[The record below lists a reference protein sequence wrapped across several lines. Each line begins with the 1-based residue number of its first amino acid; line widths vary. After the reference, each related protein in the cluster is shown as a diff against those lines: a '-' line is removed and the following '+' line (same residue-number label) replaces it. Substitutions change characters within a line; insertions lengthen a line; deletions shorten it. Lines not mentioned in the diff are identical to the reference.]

1 MNSFSRVFFFS
12 LGTVMFLVLGL
23 FWVGLAFDFS
33 ALENFLVNLCYSYF
47 IGFTI
52 PQLLGSA
59 SGDSIV
65 EQVFRLKMICTVCVV
80 LYGGF
85 LFYVGTLKTKKLKLQ
100 CLYLSLVIPLTSFLS
115 YLWLKVI
122 YEDHIISRVEKI
134 ELSQFTIF
142 SIVTVVL
149 LLLLSLKKE
158 KASAS
163 KAVLTQIPTADDLK
177 KDMQDTS
184 VSADADQ
191 LNIDEDKTGTDKE
204 LEKATSNEQT
214 IKEISDEVVDE
225 SPEDLPPPSEKENAQ
240 ASMSDDEEL
249 PPPAMDELPS
259 ELAELK
265 EGSQSNESPEDL
277 PPPSEKENSQ
287 VSMSDDEE
295 LPPPAMDEL
304 PSELAELKE
313 GSESNE
319 SPEDLPPPSEEE
331 NAQASMS
338 DDEELPPPSVEELPA
353 ELAKLKE
360 DGREENSEI
369 ENPEIGKESSAT

>member
-1 MNSFSRVFFFS
+1 
-12 LGTVMFLVLGL
+12 MFLVLGI
-23 FWVGLAFDFS
+23 FWVGLALDFS

-52 PQLLGSA
+52 PQLLGSS

-65 EQVFRLKMICTVCVV
+65 EQVFRLKVICTVCVV
-80 LYGGF
+80 LYGCF
-85 LFYVGTLKTKKLKLQ
+85 LFYVGTLKSKRLKLQ
-100 CLYLSLVIPLTSFLS
+100 CLYLSLVIPLVTFLS

-122 YEDHIISRVEKI
+122 YEDHILSRAQKI

-142 SIVTVVL
+142 SLVTVVL
-149 LLLLSLKKE
+149 LLLLSFKKE
-158 KASAS
+158 KTLAS
-163 KAVLTQIPTADDLK
+163 KAVSIQIPTADDLK
-177 KDMQDTS
+177 IDMQDTS

-191 LNIDEDKTGTDKE
+191 VNIDDDKKGIDEE
-204 LEKATSNEQT
+204 LEKASSNEQT
-214 IKEISDEVVDE
+214 KKEIINEVVDE
-225 SPEDLPPPSEKENAQ
+225 SAGDLPTPSGEESTQ
-240 ASMSDDEEL
+240 ASVADDEEL
-249 PPPAMDELPS
+249 PPPS
-259 ELAELK
+259 
-265 EGSQSNESPEDL
+265 
-277 PPPSEKENSQ
+277 
-287 VSMSDDEE
+287 
-295 LPPPAMDEL
+295 MDEL

-319 SPEDLPPPSEEE
+319 SPDDLPPPSEKE
-331 NAQASMS
+331 NAQASMT

>member
-1 MNSFSRVFFFS
+1 
-12 LGTVMFLVLGL
+12 MFLVLGL

-33 ALENFLVNLCYSYF
+33 ALENFLVNMCYSYF

-52 PQLLGSA
+52 PQLLGAA

-142 SIVTVVL
+142 SIVTIVL
-149 LLLLSLKKE
+149 LLLLSFKKE
-158 KASAS
+158 KALVS

-184 VSADADQ
+184 VSVDADQ
-191 LNIDEDKTGTDKE
+191 VNIDEDKTDTDKE

-214 IKEISDEVVDE
+214 KKEISDEVVDE
-225 SPEDLPPPSEKENAQ
+225 STGDLPPPTNEVSAQVSMGDEELPPPEMDELPSDLAELKEGGESNESAVDLPPPSEKESTV
-240 ASMSDDEEL
+240 SMADGEEL
-249 PPPAMDELPS
+249 PPPAMAELPA

-265 EGSQSNESPEDL
+265 E
-277 PPPSEKENSQ
+277 
-287 VSMSDDEE
+287 
-295 LPPPAMDEL
+295 
-304 PSELAELKE
+304 
-313 GSESNE
+313 
-319 SPEDLPPPSEEE
+319 
-331 NAQASMS
+331 
-338 DDEELPPPSVEELPA
+338 
-353 ELAKLKE
+353 
-360 DGREENSEI
+360 DGGNENSEI
-369 ENPEIGKESSAT
+369 EKPEIDKESSAT

>member
-1 MNSFSRVFFFS
+1 
-12 LGTVMFLVLGL
+12 MFLVLGL

-52 PQLLGSA
+52 PQLLGAA

-122 YEDHIISRVEKI
+122 YEDHIISRAEKI

-184 VSADADQ
+184 VSDDADQ
-191 LNIDEDKTGTDKE
+191 VNIDEDKTGTDKE

-214 IKEISDEVVDE
+214 KKEISEEVVDE
-225 SPEDLPPPSEKENAQ
+225 STGDLPPPSEKVSAQ
-240 ASMSDDEEL
+240 APMSDEEEL
-249 PPPAMDELPS
+249 PPPAMDELP
-259 ELAELK
+259 A
-265 EGSQSNESPEDL
+265 
-277 PPPSEKENSQ
+277 
-287 VSMSDDEE
+287 
-295 LPPPAMDEL
+295 
-304 PSELAELKE
+304 ELAELKE

-319 SPEDLPPPSEEE
+319 STDDLPPPSEEE

-338 DDEELPPPSVEELPA
+338 DDEELPPPSVDELSA

-360 DGREENSEI
+360 DVGVENTEI

>member
-177 KDMQDTS
+177 QDMQDTS
-184 VSADADQ
+184 LSADADQ

-240 ASMSDDEEL
+240 
-249 PPPAMDELPS
+249 
-259 ELAELK
+259 
-265 EGSQSNESPEDL
+265 
-277 PPPSEKENSQ
+277 

-319 SPEDLPPPSEEE
+319 SPGDLPPPSEKE
-331 NAQASMS
+331 NAQVSMS

-360 DGREENSEI
+360 DGGEENSEI

>member
-1 MNSFSRVFFFS
+1 
-12 LGTVMFLVLGL
+12 MFLVLGL

-33 ALENFLVNLCYSYF
+33 ALENFLVNLCHSYF

-52 PQLLGSA
+52 PQLLGAA

-85 LFYVGTLKTKKLKLQ
+85 LFYVGTMKTKKLKLQ

-142 SIVTVVL
+142 SIVTIVL
-149 LLLLSLKKE
+149 LLLLSLRKQ
-158 KASAS
+158 KALAS

-191 LNIDEDKTGTDKE
+191 VNIDEDKTGTDKE

-214 IKEISDEVVDE
+214 KKEISDELVDE
-225 SPEDLPPPSEKENAQ
+225 STDDLPSSSDEESAQ
-240 ASMSDDEEL
+240 VSMGDEEEL
-249 PPPAMDELPS
+249 PPPAINELHA

-265 EGSQSNESPEDL
+265 EGSESNESADDV
-277 PPPSEKENSQ
+277 PPPSEEENAQ

-304 PSELAELKE
+304 PPELAELKE
-313 GSESNE
+313 GGESNE
-319 SPEDLPPPSEEE
+319 SADDVPPPSEEE
-331 NAQASMS
+331 NAQVSMS

-353 ELAKLKE
+353 ELAKLKK
-360 DGREENSEI
+360 DGGDESSEI

>member
-1 MNSFSRVFFFS
+1 
-12 LGTVMFLVLGL
+12 MFLVLGL

-33 ALENFLVNLCYSYF
+33 ALENFLVILCHSYF

-52 PQLLGSA
+52 PQFLGFA

-65 EQVFRLKMICTVCVV
+65 EQVFQLKMICTVCVV

-122 YEDHIISRVEKI
+122 YEDHIISRAEKI

-142 SIVTVVL
+142 SIVTVIL

-184 VSADADQ
+184 VSDDADQ
-191 LNIDEDKTGTDKE
+191 VNIDEDKTGTDKE

-214 IKEISDEVVDE
+214 KKEISEEVVDE
-225 SPEDLPPPSEKENAQ
+225 STGDLPPPSEKENAQ

-249 PPPAMDELPS
+249 PPP
-259 ELAELK
+259 
-265 EGSQSNESPEDL
+265 
-277 PPPSEKENSQ
+277 
-287 VSMSDDEE
+287 
-295 LPPPAMDEL
+295 
-304 PSELAELKE
+304 
-313 GSESNE
+313 
-319 SPEDLPPPSEEE
+319 
-331 NAQASMS
+331 
-338 DDEELPPPSVEELPA
+338 SVDELPA

-360 DGREENSEI
+360 DEGDESSEI

>member
-65 EQVFRLKMICTVCVV
+65 EQVFQLKMICTVCVV

-122 YEDHIISRVEKI
+122 YEDHIISRAEKI

-191 LNIDEDKTGTDKE
+191 VNIDEDKTGTDKE
-204 LEKATSNEQT
+204 LEKATSNEKT
-214 IKEISDEVVDE
+214 KKEISDEVVDE
-225 SPEDLPPPSEKENAQ
+225 SIGDLPPPSEKVSAQ
-240 ASMSDDEEL
+240 APMSDEEEL
-249 PPPAMDELPS
+249 PPPAMDELP
-259 ELAELK
+259 A
-265 EGSQSNESPEDL
+265 
-277 PPPSEKENSQ
+277 
-287 VSMSDDEE
+287 
-295 LPPPAMDEL
+295 
-304 PSELAELKE
+304 ELAELKE

-319 SPEDLPPPSEEE
+319 STDDLPPPSEEE

-338 DDEELPPPSVEELPA
+338 DDEELPPPSVDELPA

-360 DGREENSEI
+360 DVGDENTEI

>member
-1 MNSFSRVFFFS
+1 
-12 LGTVMFLVLGL
+12 MFLVLGL

-33 ALENFLVNLCYSYF
+33 ALENFLVNMCYSYF

-52 PQLLGSA
+52 PQLLGAA

-100 CLYLSLVIPLTSFLS
+100 CLYLSLIIPLTSFLS

-122 YEDHIISRVEKI
+122 YEDHIISRAEKI

-142 SIVTVVL
+142 SIVTIVL
-149 LLLLSLKKE
+149 LLLLSFKKE
-158 KASAS
+158 KALVS

-184 VSADADQ
+184 VSVDADQ
-191 LNIDEDKTGTDKE
+191 VNIDEDKTDTDKE

-214 IKEISDEVVDE
+214 KKEISDEVVDE
-225 SPEDLPPPSEKENAQ
+225 STGDLPPPTNEVSAQVSMGDDELPPPEMDELPSDLAELKEGGESNESAVDLPPPSEKESTV
-240 ASMSDDEEL
+240 SMADGEEL
-249 PPPAMDELPS
+249 PPPAMAELPA

-265 EGSQSNESPEDL
+265 E
-277 PPPSEKENSQ
+277 
-287 VSMSDDEE
+287 
-295 LPPPAMDEL
+295 
-304 PSELAELKE
+304 
-313 GSESNE
+313 
-319 SPEDLPPPSEEE
+319 
-331 NAQASMS
+331 
-338 DDEELPPPSVEELPA
+338 
-353 ELAKLKE
+353 
-360 DGREENSEI
+360 DGGNENSEI
-369 ENPEIGKESSAT
+369 EKPEIDKESSAT

>member
-1 MNSFSRVFFFS
+1 
-12 LGTVMFLVLGL
+12 MFLVLGL

-52 PQLLGSA
+52 PQLLGAA

-122 YEDHIISRVEKI
+122 YEDHIISRAEKI

-191 LNIDEDKTGTDKE
+191 VNIDEDKTGTDKE

-214 IKEISDEVVDE
+214 KKEISEEVVDE
-225 SPEDLPPPSEKENAQ
+225 STGDLPPPSEKVSAQ
-240 ASMSDDEEL
+240 DSMSDEEEL
-249 PPPAMDELPS
+249 PPPAMDELP
-259 ELAELK
+259 A
-265 EGSQSNESPEDL
+265 
-277 PPPSEKENSQ
+277 
-287 VSMSDDEE
+287 
-295 LPPPAMDEL
+295 
-304 PSELAELKE
+304 ELAELKE

-319 SPEDLPPPSEEE
+319 STDDLPPLSEEE
-331 NAQASMS
+331 DAQDSMP
-338 DDEELPPPSVEELPA
+338 DDEELPPPPVDNLPA

-360 DGREENSEI
+360 DGGDENSEI

>member
-1 MNSFSRVFFFS
+1 
-12 LGTVMFLVLGL
+12 MFLVLGL

-52 PQLLGSA
+52 PQLLGAA

-122 YEDHIISRVEKI
+122 YEDHIISRAEKI

-191 LNIDEDKTGTDKE
+191 VNIDEDKTGTDKE

-214 IKEISDEVVDE
+214 KKEISDEVVDE
-225 SPEDLPPPSEKENAQ
+225 STGDLPPPSEKVSVQ
-240 ASMSDDEEL
+240 ASMSDEEEL
-249 PPPAMDELPS
+249 PPPAMDELP
-259 ELAELK
+259 
-265 EGSQSNESPEDL
+265 
-277 PPPSEKENSQ
+277 
-287 VSMSDDEE
+287 
-295 LPPPAMDEL
+295 
-304 PSELAELKE
+304 
-313 GSESNE
+313 
-319 SPEDLPPPSEEE
+319 
-331 NAQASMS
+331 
-338 DDEELPPPSVEELPA
+338 A
-353 ELAKLKE
+353 ELAKLKA
-360 DGREENSEI
+360 DVGVENTDI

>member
-52 PQLLGSA
+52 PQLLGAA

-142 SIVTVVL
+142 SIVTIVL

-158 KASAS
+158 KALVS

-184 VSADADQ
+184 VSVDADQ
-191 LNIDEDKTGTDKE
+191 VNIDEDKIGTDKE

-214 IKEISDEVVDE
+214 KKEISDEVVDD
-225 SPEDLPPPSEKENAQ
+225 STGDLPPPTDEESAQ
-240 ASMSDDEEL
+240 VSMGDDEEL

-259 ELAELK
+259 DLAELK
-265 EGSQSNESPEDL
+265 EGGESNESADDL
-277 PPPSEKENSQ
+277 PPPSEKESAT
-287 VSMSDDEE
+287 SIGDDEE

-304 PSELAELKE
+304 PPELAELKE
-313 GSESNE
+313 GGESNE
-319 SPEDLPPPSEEE
+319 SNDDLPPPSEEE

-338 DDEELPPPSVEELPA
+338 DDEELPPPSVDELPA

-360 DGREENSEI
+360 DGGDENSEI
-369 ENPEIGKESSAT
+369 ENPEIDKESSAT

>member
-1 MNSFSRVFFFS
+1 
-12 LGTVMFLVLGL
+12 MFLVLGL

-33 ALENFLVNLCYSYF
+33 ALENFLVILCHSYF

-52 PQLLGSA
+52 PQFLGSA

-65 EQVFRLKMICTVCVV
+65 EQVFQLKMICTVCVV

-122 YEDHIISRVEKI
+122 YEDHIISRVEKV

-149 LLLLSLKKE
+149 LLLLSFKKE
-158 KASAS
+158 KALVS
-163 KAVLTQIPTADDLK
+163 KAISSQIPTADDLK
-177 KDMQDTS
+177 IDMQGAS
-184 VSADADQ
+184 VNVDADQ
-191 LNIDEDKTGTDKE
+191 VNIDEDKTAIDKE
-204 LEKATSNEQT
+204 LEIATSNEQT
-214 IKEISDEVVDE
+214 KKEISNEVVEE
-225 SPEDLPPPSEKENAQ
+225 STGDLPPPADEESAQ
-240 ASMSDDEEL
+240 VLKGGDEEL
-249 PPPAMDELPS
+249 PPPAMNELPS
-259 ELAELK
+259 
-265 EGSQSNESPEDL
+265 D
-277 PPPSEKENSQ
+277 
-287 VSMSDDEE
+287 
-295 LPPPAMDEL
+295 
-304 PSELAELKE
+304 LAELKE

-319 SPEDLPPPSEEE
+319 STDDLPPPSEEE
-331 NAQASMS
+331 DAQDSMP
-338 DDEELPPPSVEELPA
+338 DDEELPPPPVDNLPA

-360 DGREENSEI
+360 DGGDENSEI

>member
-33 ALENFLVNLCYSYF
+33 ALENFLVNMCYSYF

-52 PQLLGSA
+52 PQLLGAA

-122 YEDHIISRVEKI
+122 YEDHIISRAEKI

-142 SIVTVVL
+142 SIVTIVL
-149 LLLLSLKKE
+149 LLLLSFKKE
-158 KASAS
+158 KALVS

-184 VSADADQ
+184 VSVDADQ
-191 LNIDEDKTGTDKE
+191 VNIDEDKTDTDKE

-214 IKEISDEVVDE
+214 KKEISDEVVDE
-225 SPEDLPPPSEKENAQ
+225 STGDLPPPTNEVSAQVSMGDDELPPPEMDELPSDLAELKEGGESNESAVDLPPPSEKESTV
-240 ASMSDDEEL
+240 SMADGEEL
-249 PPPAMDELPS
+249 PPPAMAELPA

-265 EGSQSNESPEDL
+265 E
-277 PPPSEKENSQ
+277 
-287 VSMSDDEE
+287 
-295 LPPPAMDEL
+295 
-304 PSELAELKE
+304 
-313 GSESNE
+313 
-319 SPEDLPPPSEEE
+319 
-331 NAQASMS
+331 
-338 DDEELPPPSVEELPA
+338 
-353 ELAKLKE
+353 
-360 DGREENSEI
+360 DGGNENSEI
-369 ENPEIGKESSAT
+369 EKPEIDKESSAT

>member
-1 MNSFSRVFFFS
+1 
-12 LGTVMFLVLGL
+12 
-23 FWVGLAFDFS
+23 
-33 ALENFLVNLCYSYF
+33 
-47 IGFTI
+47 
-52 PQLLGSA
+52 
-59 SGDSIV
+59 
-65 EQVFRLKMICTVCVV
+65 MICTVCVV

-177 KDMQDTS
+177 QDMQDTS
-184 VSADADQ
+184 LSADADQ
-191 LNIDEDKTGTDKE
+191 LNIDEDKIGTDKE

-225 SPEDLPPPSEKENAQ
+225 SPEDLPPPSEKENA
-240 ASMSDDEEL
+240 
-249 PPPAMDELPS
+249 
-259 ELAELK
+259 
-265 EGSQSNESPEDL
+265 
-277 PPPSEKENSQ
+277 Q

>member
-1 MNSFSRVFFFS
+1 
-12 LGTVMFLVLGL
+12 MFLVLGL

-52 PQLLGSA
+52 PQLLGAA

-100 CLYLSLVIPLTSFLS
+100 CLYLSLIIPLTSFLS

-122 YEDHIISRVEKI
+122 YEDHIISRAEKI
-134 ELSQFTIF
+134 ELSQLTIF
-142 SIVTVVL
+142 SIVTIVL
-149 LLLLSLKKE
+149 LLLLSFKKE
-158 KASAS
+158 KALVS

-184 VSADADQ
+184 VSVDADQ
-191 LNIDEDKTGTDKE
+191 VNIDEDKTDTDKE

-214 IKEISDEVVDE
+214 KKEISDEVVDE
-225 SPEDLPPPSEKENAQ
+225 GIGDLPPPTNEVSAQVSMGDDEELPPPEMDELPSDLAELKEGGESNESAVDLPPPSEKESTV
-240 ASMSDDEEL
+240 SMADGEEL
-249 PPPAMDELPS
+249 PPPAMAELPP

-265 EGSQSNESPEDL
+265 E
-277 PPPSEKENSQ
+277 
-287 VSMSDDEE
+287 
-295 LPPPAMDEL
+295 
-304 PSELAELKE
+304 
-313 GSESNE
+313 
-319 SPEDLPPPSEEE
+319 
-331 NAQASMS
+331 
-338 DDEELPPPSVEELPA
+338 
-353 ELAKLKE
+353 
-360 DGREENSEI
+360 DGGNENSEI
-369 ENPEIGKESSAT
+369 EKPEIDKESSAT

>member
-1 MNSFSRVFFFS
+1 
-12 LGTVMFLVLGL
+12 MFLVLGL

-100 CLYLSLVIPLTSFLS
+100 CLYLSLVIPLISFLS

-177 KDMQDTS
+177 QDMQDTS
-184 VSADADQ
+184 LSADADQ
-191 LNIDEDKTGTDKE
+191 LNIDEDKIGTDKE

-214 IKEISDEVVDE
+214 IKEISDKVVDE
-225 SPEDLPPPSEKENAQ
+225 SPGDLPPPSEKESAR
-240 ASMSDDEEL
+240 ASMTDDEL
-249 PPPAMDELPS
+249 PPPAMDELP
-259 ELAELK
+259 A
-265 EGSQSNESPEDL
+265 
-277 PPPSEKENSQ
+277 
-287 VSMSDDEE
+287 
-295 LPPPAMDEL
+295 
-304 PSELAELKE
+304 ELAELKE

>member
-33 ALENFLVNLCYSYF
+33 ALENFLVNMCYSYF

-52 PQLLGSA
+52 PQLLGAA

-100 CLYLSLVIPLTSFLS
+100 CLYLSLIIPLTSFLS

-122 YEDHIISRVEKI
+122 YEDHIISRAEKI

-142 SIVTVVL
+142 SIVTIVL
-149 LLLLSLKKE
+149 LLLLSFKKE
-158 KASAS
+158 KALVS

-184 VSADADQ
+184 VSVDADQ
-191 LNIDEDKTGTDKE
+191 VNIDEDKTDTDKE

-214 IKEISDEVVDE
+214 KKEISDEVVDE
-225 SPEDLPPPSEKENAQ
+225 STGDLPPPTNEVSAQVSMGDDELPPPEMDELPSDLAELKEGGESNDSADDLPPPSEKE
-240 ASMSDDEEL
+240 STTSI
-249 PPPAMDELPS
+249 
-259 ELAELK
+259 
-265 EGSQSNESPEDL
+265 G
-277 PPPSEKENSQ
+277 
-287 VSMSDDEE
+287 
-295 LPPPAMDEL
+295 
-304 PSELAELKE
+304 
-313 GSESNE
+313 
-319 SPEDLPPPSEEE
+319 
-331 NAQASMS
+331 
-338 DDEELPPPSVEELPA
+338 DDEELPPPSMDELPA
-353 ELAKLKE
+353 ELAELKE
-360 DGREENSEI
+360 DGGNENSEI
-369 ENPEIGKESSAT
+369 EKPEIDKESSAT

>member
-12 LGTVMFLVLGL
+12 LGTVMFLVLGI

-65 EQVFRLKMICTVCVV
+65 EQVFRLKVICTVCVV

-85 LFYVGTLKTKKLKLQ
+85 LFYVGTLKSKRLKLQ
-100 CLYLSLVIPLTSFLS
+100 CLYLSLVIPLVTFLS

-122 YEDHIISRVEKI
+122 YEDHILSRAQKI

-142 SIVTVVL
+142 SLVTVVL

-158 KASAS
+158 KTLAP
-163 KAVLTQIPTADDLK
+163 KAVSIQIPTADDLK

-184 VSADADQ
+184 VSADVDQ
-191 LNIDEDKTGTDKE
+191 INIDDDKKGIDEE
-204 LEKATSNEQT
+204 LEKTTSNEQT
-214 IKEISDEVVDE
+214 KKKIINEVVDE
-225 SPEDLPPPSEKENAQ
+225 SAGDLPPPSGEESTQ
-240 ASMSDDEEL
+240 ASV
-249 PPPAMDELPS
+249 A
-259 ELAELK
+259 
-265 EGSQSNESPEDL
+265 
-277 PPPSEKENSQ
+277 
-287 VSMSDDEE
+287 
-295 LPPPAMDEL
+295 
-304 PSELAELKE
+304 
-313 GSESNE
+313 
-319 SPEDLPPPSEEE
+319 
-331 NAQASMS
+331 
-338 DDEELPPPSVEELPA
+338 DDEELPPPSMDELPA

-360 DGREENSEI
+360 DRGDEDSEI
-369 ENPEIGKESSAT
+369 ENPEIDKESNAT

>member
-1 MNSFSRVFFFS
+1 
-12 LGTVMFLVLGL
+12 MFLVLGL

-52 PQLLGSA
+52 PQLLGAA

-122 YEDHIISRVEKI
+122 YEDHIISRAEKI

-191 LNIDEDKTGTDKE
+191 VNIDEDKTGTDKE

-214 IKEISDEVVDE
+214 KKEISDEVVDE
-225 SPEDLPPPSEKENAQ
+225 STGDLPPPSEKVSAQ
-240 ASMSDDEEL
+240 APMSDEEEL
-249 PPPAMDELPS
+249 PPPAMDELP
-259 ELAELK
+259 A
-265 EGSQSNESPEDL
+265 
-277 PPPSEKENSQ
+277 
-287 VSMSDDEE
+287 
-295 LPPPAMDEL
+295 
-304 PSELAELKE
+304 ELAELKE

-319 SPEDLPPPSEEE
+319 STDDLPPPSEKES
-331 NAQASMS
+331 AQDSMS
-338 DDEELPPPSVEELPA
+338 DDEELPPPSVDELSA

-360 DGREENSEI
+360 DVGVENTEI

>member
-65 EQVFRLKMICTVCVV
+65 EQVFQLKMICTVCVV

-122 YEDHIISRVEKI
+122 YEDHIISRAEKI

-177 KDMQDTS
+177 KDMQGTS

-191 LNIDEDKTGTDKE
+191 VNIDEDKTGTDKE

-214 IKEISDEVVDE
+214 KKEISDEVVDE
-225 SPEDLPPPSEKENAQ
+225 STGDLPPPSEKVSAQAPMSDEEELPPPAMDELPAELAELKEGSESNESTDDLPPPSEEENDQ

-249 PPPAMDELPS
+249 PPPAMDELP
-259 ELAELK
+259 A
-265 EGSQSNESPEDL
+265 
-277 PPPSEKENSQ
+277 
-287 VSMSDDEE
+287 
-295 LPPPAMDEL
+295 
-304 PSELAELKE
+304 ELAELKE

-319 SPEDLPPPSEEE
+319 STDDLPPPSEEE

-338 DDEELPPPSVEELPA
+338 DDEELPPPSVDELPA
-353 ELAKLKE
+353 DLAKLKE
-360 DGREENSEI
+360 DVGDENS
-369 ENPEIGKESSAT
+369 EIGKESSAT

>member
-33 ALENFLVNLCYSYF
+33 ALENFLVNMCYSYF

-52 PQLLGSA
+52 PQLLGAA

-100 CLYLSLVIPLTSFLS
+100 CLYLSLIIPLTSFLS

-122 YEDHIISRVEKI
+122 YEDHIISRAEKI

-142 SIVTVVL
+142 SIVTIVL

-158 KASAS
+158 KALVS

-184 VSADADQ
+184 VSVDADQ
-191 LNIDEDKTGTDKE
+191 VNIDEDKTDTDKE

-214 IKEISDEVVDE
+214 KKEISDEVVDE
-225 SPEDLPPPSEKENAQ
+225 STGDLPPPTNEVSAQVSMGDDELPPPEMDELPSDLAELKEGGESNDSADDLPPPSEKE
-240 ASMSDDEEL
+240 STTSI
-249 PPPAMDELPS
+249 
-259 ELAELK
+259 
-265 EGSQSNESPEDL
+265 G
-277 PPPSEKENSQ
+277 
-287 VSMSDDEE
+287 
-295 LPPPAMDEL
+295 
-304 PSELAELKE
+304 
-313 GSESNE
+313 
-319 SPEDLPPPSEEE
+319 
-331 NAQASMS
+331 
-338 DDEELPPPSVEELPA
+338 DDEELPPPSMDELPV
-353 ELAKLKE
+353 ELAELKE
-360 DGREENSEI
+360 DGGNENSEI
-369 ENPEIGKESSAT
+369 EKPEIDKESSAT

>member
-33 ALENFLVNLCYSYF
+33 ALENFLVNMCYSYF

-52 PQLLGSA
+52 PQLLGAA

-100 CLYLSLVIPLTSFLS
+100 CLYLSLIIPLTSFLS

-122 YEDHIISRVEKI
+122 YEDHIISRAEKI

-142 SIVTVVL
+142 SIVTIVL

-158 KASAS
+158 KALVS

-184 VSADADQ
+184 VSVDADQ
-191 LNIDEDKTGTDKE
+191 VNIDEDKTDTDKE

-214 IKEISDEVVDE
+214 KKEISDEVVDE
-225 SPEDLPPPSEKENAQ
+225 STGDLPPPTNEVSAQVSMGDDELPPPEMDELPSDLAELKEGGESNESAVDLPPPSEKE
-240 ASMSDDEEL
+240 STTSI
-249 PPPAMDELPS
+249 
-259 ELAELK
+259 
-265 EGSQSNESPEDL
+265 G
-277 PPPSEKENSQ
+277 
-287 VSMSDDEE
+287 
-295 LPPPAMDEL
+295 
-304 PSELAELKE
+304 
-313 GSESNE
+313 
-319 SPEDLPPPSEEE
+319 
-331 NAQASMS
+331 
-338 DDEELPPPSVEELPA
+338 DDEELPPPSMDELPV
-353 ELAKLKE
+353 ELAELKE
-360 DGREENSEI
+360 DGGNENSEI
-369 ENPEIGKESSAT
+369 EKPEIDKESSAT

>member
-1 MNSFSRVFFFS
+1 
-12 LGTVMFLVLGL
+12 MFLVLGL

-52 PQLLGSA
+52 PQLLGAA

-191 LNIDEDKTGTDKE
+191 VNIDEDKTGTDKE

-214 IKEISDEVVDE
+214 KKEISDEVVDE
-225 SPEDLPPPSEKENAQ
+225 STGDLPPPSEKVSVQASMSDEEELPPPAMDELPAELAELKEGSESNESTGDLPPPSEKENAQ

-249 PPPAMDELPS
+249 PPP
-259 ELAELK
+259 
-265 EGSQSNESPEDL
+265 
-277 PPPSEKENSQ
+277 
-287 VSMSDDEE
+287 
-295 LPPPAMDEL
+295 
-304 PSELAELKE
+304 
-313 GSESNE
+313 
-319 SPEDLPPPSEEE
+319 
-331 NAQASMS
+331 
-338 DDEELPPPSVEELPA
+338 SVDELPA

-360 DGREENSEI
+360 DEGDESSEI

>member
-1 MNSFSRVFFFS
+1 
-12 LGTVMFLVLGL
+12 MFLVLGL

-52 PQLLGSA
+52 PQLLGAA

-100 CLYLSLVIPLTSFLS
+100 CLYLSLVIPFTSFLS

-122 YEDHIISRVEKI
+122 YEDHIISRAEKI

-184 VSADADQ
+184 VSDDADQ
-191 LNIDEDKTGTDKE
+191 VNIDEDKTGTDKE

-214 IKEISDEVVDE
+214 KKEISEEVVDE
-225 SPEDLPPPSEKENAQ
+225 STGDLPPPSEKVSAQ
-240 ASMSDDEEL
+240 APMSDEEEL
-249 PPPAMDELPS
+249 PPPAMDELP
-259 ELAELK
+259 A
-265 EGSQSNESPEDL
+265 
-277 PPPSEKENSQ
+277 
-287 VSMSDDEE
+287 
-295 LPPPAMDEL
+295 
-304 PSELAELKE
+304 ELAELKE

-319 SPEDLPPPSEEE
+319 STDDLPPPSEEE

-338 DDEELPPPSVEELPA
+338 DDEELPPPSVDELSA

-360 DGREENSEI
+360 DVGVENTEI

>member
-52 PQLLGSA
+52 PQLLGAA

-100 CLYLSLVIPLTSFLS
+100 WLYLSLVIPLTSFLS

-142 SIVTVVL
+142 SIVTIVL

-158 KASAS
+158 KALVS

-184 VSADADQ
+184 VSVDADQ
-191 LNIDEDKTGTDKE
+191 VNIDEDKTGTDKE

-214 IKEISDEVVDE
+214 KKEISDEVVDE
-225 SPEDLPPPSEKENAQ
+225 STGDLPPPTDEESAQ
-240 ASMSDDEEL
+240 ASMSDEEELPPPAMDELPPELAELKEGNEINESSDDLPSPSEEEKEQASMADDEEL
-249 PPPAMDELPS
+249 PPPAMDELP
-259 ELAELK
+259 
-265 EGSQSNESPEDL
+265 
-277 PPPSEKENSQ
+277 
-287 VSMSDDEE
+287 
-295 LPPPAMDEL
+295 
-304 PSELAELKE
+304 
-313 GSESNE
+313 
-319 SPEDLPPPSEEE
+319 
-331 NAQASMS
+331 
-338 DDEELPPPSVEELPA
+338 A

-360 DGREENSEI
+360 DGGDENSEI
-369 ENPEIGKESSAT
+369 ENPEIGKESSVT

>member
-1 MNSFSRVFFFS
+1 
-12 LGTVMFLVLGL
+12 MFLVLGL

-65 EQVFRLKMICTVCVV
+65 EQVFQLKMICTVCVV

-177 KDMQDTS
+177 QDMQDTS
-184 VSADADQ
+184 LSADADQ

-214 IKEISDEVVDE
+214 KKEISDEVVDE
-225 SPEDLPPPSEKENAQ
+225 STGDLPPPSEKVSVQASMSDEEELPPPAMDELPAELAELKEGSESNESTGDLPPPSEKENAQ

-249 PPPAMDELPS
+249 PPPSVDELS
-259 ELAELK
+259 
-265 EGSQSNESPEDL
+265 
-277 PPPSEKENSQ
+277 
-287 VSMSDDEE
+287 
-295 LPPPAMDEL
+295 
-304 PSELAELKE
+304 
-313 GSESNE
+313 
-319 SPEDLPPPSEEE
+319 
-331 NAQASMS
+331 
-338 DDEELPPPSVEELPA
+338 A

-360 DGREENSEI
+360 DVGDENTEI

>member
-1 MNSFSRVFFFS
+1 
-12 LGTVMFLVLGL
+12 MFLVLGL

-33 ALENFLVNLCYSYF
+33 ALENFLVILCHSYF

-52 PQLLGSA
+52 PQLLGAA

-122 YEDHIISRVEKI
+122 YEDHIISRVEKV

-149 LLLLSLKKE
+149 LLLLSFKKE
-158 KASAS
+158 KALVS
-163 KAVLTQIPTADDLK
+163 KAISTQIPTADDLK
-177 KDMQDTS
+177 IDMQGAS
-184 VSADADQ
+184 VNVDADQ
-191 LNIDEDKTGTDKE
+191 VNIDEDKTAIDKE
-204 LEKATSNEQT
+204 LEIATSNEQT
-214 IKEISDEVVDE
+214 KKEISNEVVEE
-225 SPEDLPPPSEKENAQ
+225 STGDLPPPADEESAQ
-240 ASMSDDEEL
+240 VLKGGDEEL
-249 PPPAMDELPS
+249 PPPAMNELPS
-259 ELAELK
+259 DLAELK
-265 EGSQSNESPEDL
+265 EGI
-277 PPPSEKENSQ
+277 
-287 VSMSDDEE
+287 
-295 LPPPAMDEL
+295 
-304 PSELAELKE
+304 
-313 GSESNE
+313 ESNE
-319 SPEDLPPPSEEE
+319 SPDDLPPPSEEE
-331 NAQASMS
+331 DAQDSMP
-338 DDEELPPPSVEELPA
+338 DDEELPPPPVDNLPA

-360 DGREENSEI
+360 DGGDENSEI

>member
-1 MNSFSRVFFFS
+1 
-12 LGTVMFLVLGL
+12 MFLVLGL

-33 ALENFLVNLCYSYF
+33 ALENFLVILCHSYF

-52 PQLLGSA
+52 PQFLGSA

-65 EQVFRLKMICTVCVV
+65 EQVFQLKMICTVCVV

-122 YEDHIISRVEKI
+122 YEDHIISRVEKV

-149 LLLLSLKKE
+149 LLLLSFKKE
-158 KASAS
+158 KALVS
-163 KAVLTQIPTADDLK
+163 KAISTQIPTADDLK
-177 KDMQDTS
+177 IDMPGAS
-184 VSADADQ
+184 VNVDADQ
-191 LNIDEDKTGTDKE
+191 VNIDEDKTAIDKE
-204 LEKATSNEQT
+204 LEIATSNEQT
-214 IKEISDEVVDE
+214 KKEISNEVVEE
-225 SPEDLPPPSEKENAQ
+225 STGDLPPPADEESAQ
-240 ASMSDDEEL
+240 VLKGGDEEL
-249 PPPAMDELPS
+249 PPPAMNELPS
-259 ELAELK
+259 
-265 EGSQSNESPEDL
+265 D
-277 PPPSEKENSQ
+277 
-287 VSMSDDEE
+287 
-295 LPPPAMDEL
+295 
-304 PSELAELKE
+304 LAELKE

-319 SPEDLPPPSEEE
+319 STDDLPPPSEEE
-331 NAQASMS
+331 DAQDSMP
-338 DDEELPPPSVEELPA
+338 DDEELPPPPVDNLPA

-360 DGREENSEI
+360 DGGDENSEI

>member
-33 ALENFLVNLCYSYF
+33 ALENFLVNMCYSYF

-52 PQLLGSA
+52 PQLLGAA

-100 CLYLSLVIPLTSFLS
+100 CLYLSLIIPLTSFLS

-122 YEDHIISRVEKI
+122 YEDHIISRAEKI

-142 SIVTVVL
+142 SIVTIVL
-149 LLLLSLKKE
+149 LLLLSFKKE
-158 KASAS
+158 KALVS

-184 VSADADQ
+184 VSVDADQ
-191 LNIDEDKTGTDKE
+191 VNIDEDKTDTDKE

-214 IKEISDEVVDE
+214 KKEISDEVVDE
-225 SPEDLPPPSEKENAQ
+225 STGDLPPPTNEVSAQVSMGDDELPPPEMDELPSDLAELKEGGESNESAVDLPPPSEKE
-240 ASMSDDEEL
+240 STTSI
-249 PPPAMDELPS
+249 
-259 ELAELK
+259 
-265 EGSQSNESPEDL
+265 G
-277 PPPSEKENSQ
+277 
-287 VSMSDDEE
+287 
-295 LPPPAMDEL
+295 
-304 PSELAELKE
+304 
-313 GSESNE
+313 
-319 SPEDLPPPSEEE
+319 
-331 NAQASMS
+331 
-338 DDEELPPPSVEELPA
+338 DDEELPPPSMDELPV
-353 ELAKLKE
+353 ELAELKE
-360 DGREENSEI
+360 DGGNENSEI
-369 ENPEIGKESSAT
+369 EKPEIDKESSAT

>member
-1 MNSFSRVFFFS
+1 MSFTSCAVGGAT
-12 LGTVMFLVLGL
+12 L
-23 FWVGLAFDFS
+23 GLAFDFS

-52 PQLLGSA
+52 PQLLGAA

-85 LFYVGTLKTKKLKLQ
+85 LFYVGTLKEKKLKLQ

-142 SIVTVVL
+142 SIVTIVL
-149 LLLLSLKKE
+149 LLLLSFKKE
-158 KASAS
+158 KALVS

-184 VSADADQ
+184 VSVDADQ
-191 LNIDEDKTGTDKE
+191 VNIDEDKTDTDKE

-214 IKEISDEVVDE
+214 KKEISDEVVDE
-225 SPEDLPPPSEKENAQ
+225 STGDLPPTTNEENAQ
-240 ASMSDDEEL
+240 VSIGDDEEL
-249 PPPAMDELPS
+249 PPPAMDELP
-259 ELAELK
+259 A
-265 EGSQSNESPEDL
+265 
-277 PPPSEKENSQ
+277 
-287 VSMSDDEE
+287 
-295 LPPPAMDEL
+295 
-304 PSELAELKE
+304 ELAELKE

-319 SPEDLPPPSEEE
+319 STDDLPPPSEED
-331 NAQASMS
+331 NGQASMA
-338 DDEELPPPSVEELPA
+338 DEEDLPPPSMDELPA
-353 ELAKLKE
+353 ELAELKE
-360 DGREENSEI
+360 DGGNENSEI
-369 ENPEIGKESSAT
+369 EKPEIDKESSAT

>member
-59 SGDSIV
+59 SEDSIV

-214 IKEISDEVVDE
+214 KKEISYEVVDE
-225 SPEDLPPPSEKENAQ
+225 STGDLPPPSEKESAQ

-249 PPPAMDELPS
+249 PPL
-259 ELAELK
+259 
-265 EGSQSNESPEDL
+265 
-277 PPPSEKENSQ
+277 
-287 VSMSDDEE
+287 
-295 LPPPAMDEL
+295 AMDEL

-319 SPEDLPPPSEEE
+319 SSEDLPPPSEEE